1 MLPRPEFHLTPI
13 IFSPVASES
22 DDLYV
27 KPAKKMKAS
36 EVADFFDKVP
46 TTGASKK
53 PVARK
58 ISKSMKRKTPEKK
71 APAKIVIDSDEDMQ
85 DVRPPPKRTVRG
97 GAKKNYVELLSD
109 DDDVDEGEQSAFM
122 DDE

>member
-1 MLPRPEFHLTPI
+1 
-13 IFSPVASES
+13 
-22 DDLYV
+22 
-27 KPAKKMKAS
+27 MKTS

-58 ISKSMKRKTPEKK
+58 ISKSMKPKTPEKK
-71 APAKIVIDSDEDMQ
+71 APAKIVIDSDEE

-109 DDDVDEGEQSAFM
+109 DDDVDEGEESAFM